1 MVIVESTWSAWYFG
15 RENEIAVAARRRARP
30 RAGPSS
36 ARLALR
42 GSDLVIRG
50 IGTELLVLTPQ
61 SIAFWV
67 EVLVGFIIP
76 LAILLTP
83 EFAALARWLLVS
95 SLMVIIGLL
104 INRMNV
110 AVVGIT
116 STYGATYYP
125 HWMEVAI
132 TAGIVAG
139 GLLAYVVICS
149 NFPVFPSA
157 HGAGRT
163 RRGYRARSEPRSG
176 GTLWTAATDSSSAF

>member
-1 MVIVESTWSAWYFG
+1 M
-15 RENEIAVAARRRARP
+15 
-30 RAGPSS
+30 
-36 ARLALR
+36 
-42 GSDLVIRG
+42 
-50 IGTELLVLTPQ
+50 
-61 SIAFWV
+61 AFWI

-83 EFAALARWLLVS
+83 EFADSARWLLVS
-95 SLMVIIGLL
+95 SIMVIIGLL

-157 HGAGRT
+157 HE
-163 RRGYRARSEPRSG
+163 RRAH
-176 GTLWTAATDSSSAF
+176 A